1 MSLHMQAILVNHLS
15 HVILPDN
22 FGTRYGL
29 LGSIKL
35 CMYVG
40 KVWIVYVCVYV
51 FADWDLYSDLTVW
64 QMVVMVIYF
73 LLMDVATDKIA
84 NCHLGR
90 CQDYDEEGNINFY
103 FSFMFRKKEIKSQ
116 SNEWSWNYAKNLSAP

>member
-1 MSLHMQAILVNHLS
+1 MQAILVNHLS

-90 CQDYDEEGNINFY
+90 CQDYDEEGEYQFL
-103 FSFMFRKKEIKSQ
+103 FLDLAVAKSLQ
-116 SNEWSWNYAKNLSAP
+116 STRTVNDADADDV

>member
-1 MSLHMQAILVNHLS
+1 MNCI
-15 HVILPDN
+15 
-22 FGTRYGL
+22 Y
-29 LGSIKL
+29 
-35 CMYVG
+35 
-40 KVWIVYVCVYV
+40 VYVCVYV

-90 CQDYDEEGNINFY
+90 CQDYDEEGEYQFLFFFY
-103 FSFMFRKKEIKSQ
+103 VWKKEIKSQ
-116 SNEWSWNYAKNLSAP
+116 SNVMIMKLCKES